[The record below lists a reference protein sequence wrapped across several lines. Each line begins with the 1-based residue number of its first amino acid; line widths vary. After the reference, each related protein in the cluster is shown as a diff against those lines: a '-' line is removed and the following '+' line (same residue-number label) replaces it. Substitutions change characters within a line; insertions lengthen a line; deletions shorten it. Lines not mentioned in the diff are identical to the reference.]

1 VNMTRGN
8 RRKYAADFE
17 ATDFSAIPGCSEDE
31 PVEVKTIAD
40 PEDPATRLV
49 LCRSMKRREKEMAM
63 ISKAEQKFTDDAE
76 ALKQRV
82 LSGKLK
88 DEKKIHK
95 AIGRLLQKHPR
106 VARYYDVDFTGGVIS
121 ATRKDDAIEAAYELC
136 GDYVLKTDQSF
147 DAEELWRLYMTLLK
161 AEQGFK
167 LLKGTLG
174 LRPNFHQK
182 ENRVDGHIFI
192 TILAYHLLSWIN
204 LKLENA
210 GDRRSWITLRRILRT
225 HSVLTTRFPLE
236 NGDVVSVRKPGEPD
250 ADQTK
255 IYNTLG
261 INWRSSYR
269 TQNSH
274 IRT

>member
-1 VNMTRGN
+1 
-8 RRKYAADFE
+8 
-17 ATDFSAIPGCSEDE
+17 
-31 PVEVKTIAD
+31 
-40 PEDPATRLV
+40 
-49 LCRSMKRREKEMAM
+49 MKRREKEMAM

-121 ATRKDDAIEAAYELC
+121 ATRKDDAIEAAYKLC

-147 DAEELWRLYMTLLK
+147 DAEELWHLCMTLLK

-225 HSVLTTRFPLE
+225 HSVMTTRFPLE
-236 NGDVVSVRKPGEPD
+236 NGDIVSVRKPSEPD
-250 ADQTK
+250 ADQAK

-261 INWRSSYR
+261 INWISSYR
-269 TQNSH
+269 TQKSH
-274 IRT
+274 VIT